1 VRQRSF
7 TLLFSTKTFGNTSIC
22 QDRLG
27 TNIGK
32 VRLNEDVSAGVGL
45 NFTALDKA
53 MDQLHAA
60 GLYPG
65 FEIMGN
71 PGKETPL
78 FAVPF
83 ISKMHHFTKTG
94 SGQT

>member
-1 VRQRSF
+1 
-7 TLLFSTKTFGNTSIC
+7 
-22 QDRLG
+22 
-27 TNIGK
+27 
-32 VRLNEDVSAGVGL
+32 
-45 NFTALDKA
+45 

-83 ISKMHHFTKTG
+83 ISKMHHFTRQARDKHRESTQKG
-94 SGQT
+94 VVVFP